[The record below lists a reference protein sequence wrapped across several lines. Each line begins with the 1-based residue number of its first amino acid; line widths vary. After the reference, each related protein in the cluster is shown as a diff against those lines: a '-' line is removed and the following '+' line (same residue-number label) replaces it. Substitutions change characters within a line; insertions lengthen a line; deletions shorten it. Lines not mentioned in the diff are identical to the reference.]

1 MAFGDGEVHLPG
13 DAAVAEVAG
22 DAGAEFG
29 DVEGF
34 GEVHLEH
41 GADAGAEGEQVGGVG
56 VLGQQSPP
64 AAALWMG
71 RPGSG
76 YRRRAR

>member
-1 MAFGDGEVHLPG
+1 MRKSWPGRGGGLDGLVHLPG

-41 GADAGAEGEQVGGVG
+41 GAAAGGEGEEVLGGV
-56 VLGQQSPP
+56 VRLRDASRCREAMWK
-64 AAALWMG
+64 AA
-71 RPGSG
+71 
-76 YRRRAR
+76 